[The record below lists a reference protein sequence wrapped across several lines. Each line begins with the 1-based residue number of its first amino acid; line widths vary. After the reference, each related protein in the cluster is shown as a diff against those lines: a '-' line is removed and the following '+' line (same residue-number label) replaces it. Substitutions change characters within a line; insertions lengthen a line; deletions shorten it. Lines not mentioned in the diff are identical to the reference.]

1 LPTPTSYLLLQKAAA
16 GENYD
21 LNLTNQNLDKIDAD
35 AANSL
40 KLNEPFGHIGRTAGF
55 QTIGGSDVGVICTE
69 IETAGGMVFESASAG
84 RLVIPKNGKY
94 LCVGKVYATGSS
106 AVGCGGGPYLN
117 AVKVQRGFIN
127 YWKGDTNDF
136 STSFAMTM
144 DLNATDR
151 IGLGMTFSG
160 STWGTDGGNGSYLQL
175 YYIGKQ
181 T

>member
-1 LPTPTSYLLLQKAAA
+1 MATPTDFLGLQKADP
-16 GENYD
+16 GENYS
-21 LNLTNQNLDKIDAD
+21 LVLTNENLDKIDAD
-35 AANSL
+35 AKNSL

-55 QTIGGSDVGVICTE
+55 QTIGGTDVGVVCTN
-69 IETAGGMVFESASAG
+69 IETAGGMIFESASAG
-84 RLVIPKNGKY
+84 RLRVPKDGKY
-94 LCVGKVYATGSS
+94 LCMGKVYATGSS

-117 AVKVQRGFIN
+117 AAKVQRGFIN
-127 YWKGDTNDF
+127 FWKGDTNDF
-136 STSFAMTM
+136 STSFATTL
-144 DLNATDR
+144 DLNANDL

>member
-1 LPTPTSYLLLQKAAA
+1 MPTPTPNLLLQKAAA

-21 LNLTNQNLDKIDAD
+21 LELTNQNLDKIDD
-35 AANSL
+35 AVGNRL
-40 KLNEPFGHIGRTAGF
+40 KLDEPFGHIGRTAGF
-55 QTIGGSDVGVICTE
+55 QTIGGTDVGVICTE
-69 IETAGGMVFESASAG
+69 IEIAGGMVFESASAG
-84 RLVIPKNGKY
+84 RLMVPKAGKY

-127 YWKGDTNDF
+127 FWKGDTNDF
-136 STSFAMTM
+136 STSFATTL
-144 DLNATDR
+144 DLNANDR